1 MKIKNE
7 IKGITLIALVI
18 TIIVLL
24 ILAGVSI
31 SMLTG
36 ENGVLTKATQSK
48 EETQKK
54 DLEEQIKLAA
64 GSDKIVDYTEGNG
77 NLEEEL
83 RKIENATVEKLAED
97 AYYVERDGK
106 GYTVYEDGTIEE
118 GKTDIWDGTTIEKA
132 EIDENNNW
140 HIYTTAQM
148 KYFAKYCNNE
158 LTEEEKAG
166 MPEITDTTTVYL
178 ENNLDMGARQKDGEL
193 TSGVQWTS
201 IKICNGIFE
210 GNNHSISGIYI
221 KGESQEGLFSSNANK
236 LQNLTIKNSYIEST
250 FQRIGGIAGYNS
262 GEITNCHNINT
273 TVKSSMESSYV
284 GGIVGMEVGGTIK
297 SCTNTGKIVGKKN
310 VGGICGG
317 DGFGYIEITNCNNS
331 GEIIG
336 SALHVGGIAGFLNRN
351 SKIEN
356 CQNSG
361 IINGTGERIGGIVGE
376 LGTSANI
383 DSCYNTGN
391 VIGKE
396 YNVGGVAGIIFG
408 NVTNSYNTGKVE
420 GKGQLGGI
428 AGQIGT
434 NCEAKISN
442 CYNDGEI
449 VGNDFAIGGI
459 VGWTSVTGSTGTI
472 EKSYNKG
479 KIKGTTQVGGII
491 GRNADVYTVTNC
503 YNKGTVEGETCIG
516 AVIGQQLNEK
526 YDKVSNLFYLN
537 TLNIKGINGQDHE
550 DRNIKGVAE
559 DIDNYTN
566 FLTWIEEQK

>member
-1 MKIKNE
+1 
-7 IKGITLIALVI
+7 
-18 TIIVLL
+18 
-24 ILAGVSI
+24 
-31 SMLTG
+31 MLTG
-36 ENGVLTKATQSK
+36 ENGVLTKATESK

-64 GSDKIVDYTEGNG
+64 GSDKIVDYTEGDG

-166 MPEITDTTTVYL
+166 IPEITDTTTVYL

-193 TSGVQWTS
+193 LSGVQWKS
-201 IKICNGIFE
+201 INMVSGIFE
-210 GNNHSISGIYI
+210 GNDHSISGIYV
-221 KGESQEGLFSSNANK
+221 KGNSQEGLFANIENK

-250 FQRIGGIAGYNS
+250 FQRIGGITGMNG
-262 GEITNCHNINT
+262 GEIINCHNINT
-273 TVKSSMESSYV
+273 IVKSSHEASYV
-284 GGIVGMEVGGTIK
+284 GGIVGLNWGTMIK
-297 SCTNTGKIVGKKN
+297 GCTNTGEIIGKKD
-310 VGGICGG
+310 VAGISGGN
-317 DGFGYIEITNCNNS
+317 IEKDAKIINCNNS
-331 GEIIG
+331 GKINGNTIVAGIIANG
-336 SALHVGGIAGFLNRN
+336 AN
-351 SKIEN
+351 SVSIEN
-356 CQNSG
+356 CNNTGKVSG
-361 IINGTGERIGGIVGE
+361 EDERIGGIVGE

-396 YNVGGVAGIIFG
+396 NNVGGVAGIIFG

-420 GKGQLGGI
+420 GKGELGGI
-428 AGQIGT
+428 SGQIGT

-442 CYNDGEI
+442 CYNEGEI

>member
-1 MKIKNE
+1 
-7 IKGITLIALVI
+7 
-18 TIIVLL
+18 
-24 ILAGVSI
+24 
-31 SMLTG
+31 MLTG
-36 ENGVLTKATQSK
+36 ENGVLTKATESK

-64 GSDKIVDYTEGNG
+64 GSDKIVDYTEGDG

-166 MPEITDTTTVYL
+166 IPEITDTTTVYL

-193 TSGVQWTS
+193 TSGVQWTP
-201 IKICNGIFE
+201 IGRFNGIFE
-210 GNNHSISGIYI
+210 GNNHSLSGIYVY
-221 KGESQEGLFSSNANK
+221 ETANNMYAGLFAMARIINNM
-236 LQNLTIKNSYIEST
+236 TIKNSYIEAENINNKL
-250 FQRIGGIAGYNS
+250 FAFAGGISAFAN
-262 GEITNCHNINT
+262 EITNCHNINT
-273 TVKSSMESSYV
+273 TVKSSEAGFGSSA
-284 GGIVGMEVGGTIK
+284 GGIVAAANFSTTKIDK
-297 SCTNTGKIVGKKN
+297 CSNSGKII
-310 VGGICGG
+310 GI
-317 DGFGYIEITNCNNS
+317 E
-331 GEIIG
+331 
-336 SALHVGGIAGFLNRN
+336 HVGGIIGGYGSSGNITNCINTGEVIGSASHIGGIAGTLQKNN
-351 SKIEN
+351 KIEN

-361 IINGTGERIGGIVGE
+361 TINGTGERIGGIVGQ
-376 LGTSANI
+376 LSTSANI

-396 YNVGGVAGIIFG
+396 NNVGGVAGIIFG

-420 GKGQLGGI
+420 GKGELGGI
-428 AGQIGT
+428 SGQIGT
-434 NCEAKISN
+434 NCQAKISN
-442 CYNDGEI
+442 CYNEGEI

-459 VGWTSVTGSTGTI
+459 VGWASVTGSTGTI

-503 YNKGTVEGETCIG
+503 YNKGTVEGETYIG
-516 AVIGQQLNEK
+516 AVMGQQLNEK

-550 DRNIKGVAE
+550 DKNIKGVSE
-559 DIDNYTN
+559 DIDSYAN
-566 FLTWIEEQK
+566 FLTWIEQQK